1 MRLAL
6 LAGGLMVLGGLAFGD
21 EKRVIQSPPAPQ
33 EAGQV
38 PLWSLD
44 LKGDYTFG
52 SRIMKAGDFGSQAEY
67 HFDLDAL
74 RNLSLFGKYYL
85 QIGVDH
91 ERFAFSRSNDI
102 FPYAMSSVSA
112 EIAISYWTGDVFF
125 PLLKLE
131 PGIYFTRDY
140 VTRNSFDIPMRVT
153 TGIKINDN
161 IHLVLGLAADP
172 LAQTPVL
179 PIGGVNWKIN
189 DKLNFRAV
197 FPKPRLSYTPNEAL
211 ELFVA
216 SEIQGGVFRNG
227 PTNDRRTNNALLEY
241 SEYRAGFG
249 ASYTPK
255 ENISLEATAGWS
267 FLRDFNYFRAGPDY
281 KSKGAPYIKL
291 EMSIGL

>member
-6 LAGGLMVLGGLAFGD
+6 LAGGLMVLGGMAFGD
-21 EKRVIQSPPAPQ
+21 EKRVIQSPPALQ
-33 EAGQV
+33 EAGQI

-44 LKGDYTFG
+44 LKSDYTFG

-91 ERFAFSRSNDI
+91 ERFAFSHSNDI

-140 VTRNSFDIPMRVT
+140 VTRNSLDIPMRVA

-197 FPKPRLSYTPNEAL
+197 FPKPRFSYTPNEAL

-216 SEIQGGVFRNG
+216 GEIQGGVFRNG

-241 SEYRAGFG
+241 REYHAGVG

-255 ENISLEATAGWS
+255 KDISLEATAGWS
-267 FLRDFNYFRAGPDY
+267 FQRDFDYYRAGPDY

>member
-1 MRLAL
+1 
-6 LAGGLMVLGGLAFGD
+6 
-21 EKRVIQSPPAPQ
+21 
-33 EAGQV
+33 
-38 PLWSLD
+38 
-44 LKGDYTFG
+44 
-52 SRIMKAGDFGSQAEY
+52 
-67 HFDLDAL
+67 
-74 RNLSLFGKYYL
+74 
-85 QIGVDH
+85 
-91 ERFAFSRSNDI
+91 
-102 FPYAMSSVSA
+102 
-112 EIAISYWTGDVFF
+112 
-125 PLLKLE
+125 
-131 PGIYFTRDY
+131 
-140 VTRNSFDIPMRVT
+140 
-153 TGIKINDN
+153 
-161 IHLVLGLAADP
+161 LAADP
-172 LAQTPVL
+172 LAQTPAL

-197 FPKPRLSYTPNEAL
+197 FPKPRLSYIPNEAL

-216 SEIQGGVFRNG
+216 GEIQGGVFRNG

>member
-1 MRLAL
+1 MRLVL
-6 LAGGLMVLGGLAFGD
+6 LAGGLMVLGGMAFGD
-21 EKRVIQSPPAPQ
+21 EKRVIQSPPALQ
-33 EAGQV
+33 EAGQI

-44 LKGDYTFG
+44 LKSDYTFG

-91 ERFAFSRSNDI
+91 ERFAFSHSNDI

-112 EIAISYWTGDVFF
+112 EIAMSYWTGDVFF

-140 VTRNSFDIPMRVT
+140 VTRNSLDIPMRVAM
-153 TGIKINDN
+153 GIKINDN
-161 IHLVLGLAADP
+161 IYLVLGLAADP
-172 LAQTPVL
+172 LAQTPAL

-197 FPKPRLSYTPNEAL
+197 FPKPRLSYIPNEAL

-216 SEIQGGVFRNG
+216 GEIQGGVFRNG

-241 SEYRAGFG
+241 REYRTGFG

-267 FLRDFNYFRAGPDY
+267 LQRDLDYFRAGPDY

>member
-6 LAGGLMVLGGLAFGD
+6 LAGGLMVLGGMAFGD
-21 EKRVIQSPPAPQ
+21 EKTVIKSSQAPQ
-33 EAGQV
+33 ATGQV

-44 LKGDYTFG
+44 LTGDYTLG
-52 SRIMKAGDFGSQAEY
+52 SRIMKAGDFGSQAGY

-74 RNLSLFGKYYL
+74 RNLPLFGKYYL
-85 QIGVDH
+85 QMGVDD

-102 FPYAMSSVSA
+102 FPYGMSSVSA
-112 EIAISYWTGDVFF
+112 QIAISYWTGDAFF

-140 VTRNSFDIPMRVT
+140 ITRNSFDIPLRVAA
-153 TGIKINDN
+153 GIKINESV
-161 IHLVLGLAADP
+161 HLVLGLAADP
-172 LAQTPVL
+172 LAEPPVL
-179 PIGGVNWKIN
+179 PIGGINWKVN
-189 DKLNFRAV
+189 DKFNFRAV

-216 SEIQGGVFRNG
+216 GEIQGGVYRNG
-227 PTNDRRTNNALLEY
+227 PTNDRRTNDALLEY
-241 SEYRAGFG
+241 SEYRAGGG
-249 ASYTPK
+249 ANYTPK

-267 FLRDFNYFRAGPDY
+267 FEREFDYIRAGPDY
-281 KSKGAPYIKL
+281 KTKGAPYFKL